1 LNLPLPSLVAS
12 FGNLKLLDPSVEL
25 AEVHV
30 VSAVWDLLD
39 RSLGVRRLLGNDK
52 PESEEDESSGG
63 SPLGGKDTL
72 LGGSPG
78 GGSF

>member
-1 LNLPLPSLVAS
+1 VR
-12 FGNLKLLDPSVEL
+12 
-25 AEVHV
+25 V

-39 RSLGVRRLLGNDK
+39 RPLGVRQLSGNDT

-72 LGGSPG
+72 LGGPLG
-78 GGSF
+78 GGSS

>member
-1 LNLPLPSLVAS
+1 MPLLSFVANLGS
-12 FGNLKLLDPSVEL
+12 FKLLDPSVEL
-25 AEVHV
+25 AEVRA

-39 RSLGVRRLLGNDK
+39 RPLGVRQLSGNDT

-72 LGGSPG
+72 LGGPPG
-78 GGSF
+78 SGSS